1 MASWVSQKKAVLAL
15 LDVVGLAAMPVTDH
29 RKTARHRLQYHATE
43 SLYMRACAVIEHIQ
57 RRQELFGG
65 KLPFR

>member
-15 LDVVGLAAMPVTDH
+15 LDVVGIAAMPVTDH

-43 SLYMRACAVIEHIQ
+43 SLYMWPCCQPVFENCSALDPHCRVV
-57 RRQELFGG
+57 
-65 KLPFR
+65 